1 MEGAP
6 PQYTAKTLDDY
17 LEHMSKPVFQAGIS
31 WQVVNAKWPTIR
43 TAFKGF
49 KTERVARMSDRDV
62 DALVKDE
69 RVIRSRPKIAAVVHN
84 AGVLVSLERE
94 MGFKKYLRS
103 FDDYDALEKD
113 LHKRFKFLGPSGI
126 YHFLWSVK
134 QPVPEWH
141 AWAKERGMVPG
152 RRTERK
158 PARAGNQVQRRS
170 ASGRSGR
177 A

>member
-1 MEGAP
+1 MEAP

-17 LEHMSKPVFQAGIS
+17 LDHLSKSVFQAGIS
-31 WQVVNAKWPTIR
+31 WNVVNAKWPT
-43 TAFKGF
+43 TKKAFRDF
-49 KTERVARMSDRDV
+49 KVERVARMGDREI
-62 DALVKDE
+62 DALAKDE
-69 RVIRSRPKIAAVVHN
+69 RVIRSRPKIAAIVHN
-84 AGVLVSLERE
+84 AGVLVALERE
-94 MGFKKYLRS
+94 TGFKKYLRS

-141 AWAKERGMVPG
+141 AWAKKRGMLPG
-152 RRTERK
+152 AGTRPK
-158 PARAGNQVQRRS
+158 KARA
-170 ASGRSGR
+170 R

>member
-1 MEGAP
+1 VEGPP

-31 WQVVNAKWPTIR
+31 WRVVDAKWPTIKA
-43 TAFKGF
+43 AFHRF
-49 KTERVARMSDRDV
+49 KIARVARMSDRDV

-84 AGVLVSLERE
+84 AGAITAIERE

-103 FDDYDALEKD
+103 FDGYDALERD
-113 LHKRFKFLGPSGI
+113 LHKRFKYLGPSGI

-134 QPVPEWH
+134 QPVPDWH

-152 RRTERK
+152 GRKKKPTATRRR
-158 PARAGNQVQRRS
+158 
-170 ASGRSGR
+170 
-177 A
+177 

>member
-1 MEGAP
+1 VEGPP
-6 PQYTAKTLDDY
+6 PQFTAKTLDDY

-31 WQVVNAKWPTIR
+31 WRVVDAKWTTTR
-43 TAFKGF
+43 AAFHQF
-49 KTERVARMSDRDV
+49 KIARVARMSDREV
-62 DALVKDE
+62 DTLVKDE
-69 RVIRSRPKIAAVVHN
+69 RVIRSRPKIAAIVHN
-84 AGVLVSLERE
+84 AGEIMAIERE
-94 MGFKKYLRS
+94 TGFKKYLRS

-141 AWAKERGMVPG
+141 AWAKERGMIPG
-152 RRTERK
+152 SRTK
-158 PARAGNQVQRRS
+158 AKTRAGKPVQRRS
-170 ASGRSGR
+170 ASGRRGS

>member
-1 MEGAP
+1 MDGPP
-6 PQYTAKTLDDY
+6 PQFTAKTLDDY

-31 WQVVNAKWPTIR
+31 WRVVDAKWPT
-43 TAFKGF
+43 TKAAFHRF
-49 KTERVARMSDRDV
+49 KIARVARMSDPEV

-84 AGVLVSLERE
+84 AGEIMAIERE
-94 MGFKKYLRS
+94 TGFKKYLRS

-113 LHKRFKFLGPSGI
+113 LRKRFKFLGPSGI

-141 AWAKERGMVPG
+141 TWAKQRGIVPPG
-152 RRTERK
+152 RKTRGGRAA
-158 PARAGNQVQRRS
+158 PAR
-170 ASGRSGR
+170 
-177 A
+177 